1 MSSLHFKMALCF
13 VFVTCFLCQ
22 VKAQSIRVNSTK
34 YTYTIT
40 IKNHLKVDA
49 NDIYFKT
56 NGPENGRWAN
66 TGLKMIS
73 NGGSM
78 LISNLWNEG
87 YPIRSKRIWGQKYP
101 KKVRNGVS
109 FNLGDP
115 ASVKPGTIAQFQ
127 MSKYFFGKADQETS
141 FTGEYWWTDGRKK
154 RISKVMPINIKGDPN
169 YYVKVKYITTPPR
182 GANQSRAGCKLN
194 NTDSVAYAMESF
206 LKKKEELISIGV
218 FEGVLAPGDS
228 VEHEFIVEQ
237 GEDGDSI
244 FAIWNYENMETTEA
258 WMDEVSAEIDK
269 SAILTPSDTL
279 FWSKGE
285 VDSSFVAFIGGDGVE
300 VRSPEMPNFIVSDN
314 SEDFVSYAYK
324 YPEQFADQ
332 TLFDLT
338 FIRTGRGN
346 PSSTGMSS
354 GETIDTAQC
363 VVRHG
368 DFRPTASWTFETG
381 LFEPINDTVIFPVTV
396 NRMVDDSD
404 WIYTEI
410 FGDNMTDTAWF
421 HHQISSS
428 SAQFIVPL
436 GFLPGEL
443 DQIDSLYVVVT
454 AALAP
459 SSPDTLLA
467 YFGQSQNVDH
477 YLSDGQVDINVYPN
491 PIKDIS
497 RFVFQ
502 LSKPEKILIT
512 VYNMKGQL
520 LETLVNEELPSG
532 KQVVEWDSSTQ
543 LPGQYFYI
551 FQNGNRAQSGKMI
564 ILE

>member
-1 MSSLHFKMALCF
+1 
-13 VFVTCFLCQ
+13 
-22 VKAQSIRVNSTK
+22 
-34 YTYTIT
+34 
-40 IKNHLKVDA
+40 
-49 NDIYFKT
+49 
-56 NGPENGRWAN
+56 
-66 TGLKMIS
+66 
-73 NGGSM
+73 
-78 LISNLWNEG
+78 
-87 YPIRSKRIWGQKYP
+87 
-101 KKVRNGVS
+101 
-109 FNLGDP
+109 
-115 ASVKPGTIAQFQ
+115 
-127 MSKYFFGKADQETS
+127 
-141 FTGEYWWTDGRKK
+141 
-154 RISKVMPINIKGDPN
+154 
-169 YYVKVKYITTPPR
+169 
-182 GANQSRAGCKLN
+182 
-194 NTDSVAYAMESF
+194 
-206 LKKKEELISIGV
+206 
-218 FEGVLAPGDS
+218 
-228 VEHEFIVEQ
+228 
-237 GEDGDSI
+237 
-244 FAIWNYENMETTEA
+244 
-258 WMDEVSAEIDK
+258 
-269 SAILTPSDTL
+269 
-279 FWSKGE
+279 
-285 VDSSFVAFIGGDGVE
+285 
-300 VRSPEMPNFIVSDN
+300 
-314 SEDFVSYAYK
+314 
-324 YPEQFADQ
+324 
-332 TLFDLT
+332 
-338 FIRTGRGN
+338 
-346 PSSTGMSS
+346 MSS

-443 DQIDSLYVVVT
+443 DQIDSLYVVIT

-502 LSKPEKILIT
+502 LSKPEKILST

>member
-1 MSSLHFKMALCF
+1 
-13 VFVTCFLCQ
+13 
-22 VKAQSIRVNSTK
+22 
-34 YTYTIT
+34 
-40 IKNHLKVDA
+40 
-49 NDIYFKT
+49 
-56 NGPENGRWAN
+56 
-66 TGLKMIS
+66 
-73 NGGSM
+73 
-78 LISNLWNEG
+78 
-87 YPIRSKRIWGQKYP
+87 
-101 KKVRNGVS
+101 
-109 FNLGDP
+109 
-115 ASVKPGTIAQFQ
+115 
-127 MSKYFFGKADQETS
+127 
-141 FTGEYWWTDGRKK
+141 
-154 RISKVMPINIKGDPN
+154 
-169 YYVKVKYITTPPR
+169 
-182 GANQSRAGCKLN
+182 
-194 NTDSVAYAMESF
+194 
-206 LKKKEELISIGV
+206 
-218 FEGVLAPGDS
+218 
-228 VEHEFIVEQ
+228 
-237 GEDGDSI
+237 
-244 FAIWNYENMETTEA
+244 
-258 WMDEVSAEIDK
+258 
-269 SAILTPSDTL
+269 PSDTL

-443 DQIDSLYVVVT
+443 DQIDSLYVVIT